1 MKSIFQ
7 AISWVLLPLFMPIY
21 ALLLV
26 MYVPSNQD
34 YIFNQ
39 DCMYLLPDE
48 AKNAILNM
56 FVIFCVVAPGIS
68 FIMLERRKIIATIE
82 METTKERSIP
92 IIVMFLYCLML
103 YVLFVVKSGESVLPK
118 FVYALPLSGAIVT
131 AVYFFLNRW
140 KKISIH
146 GAGAGILFGFIL
158 AYVLQ
163 HEEYELWMF
172 ALTLIISGLI
182 MTARLYLQKHTFFE
196 VVFGWIIGL
205 IITFLVNYFY

>member
-7 AISWVLLPLFMPIY
+7 AISWVFLPLFIPVY

-34 YIFNQ
+34 FIFNQ

-48 AKNAILNM
+48 AKKALLYM
-56 FVIFCVVAPGIS
+56 FLIFCVVAPGIS
-68 FIMLERRKIIATIE
+68 FNVLYRRKIIDTIE
-82 METTKERSIP
+82 METAKERTIP
-92 IIVMFLYCLML
+92 ILLMFLYCLML
-103 YVLFVVKSGESVLPK
+103 YVLFVVKSGESILPK

-131 AVYFFLNRW
+131 AVFFFLNRW

-146 GAGAGILFGFIL
+146 GAGAGILVGFIL
-158 AYVLQ
+158 AYILQ
-163 HEEYELWMF
+163 HEVYELWVF

-182 MTARLYLQKHTFFE
+182 MTARFYLQKHTFFE
-196 VVFGWIIGL
+196 LVFGWLIGL
-205 IITFLVNYFY
+205 MVTFLVNYFY

>member
-7 AISWVLLPLFMPIY
+7 AISWVFLPLFMPVY

-34 YIFNQ
+34 FIFNQ

-48 AKNAILNM
+48 AKKALLYM
-56 FVIFCVVAPGIS
+56 FLIFCVVAPGIS
-68 FIMLERRKIIATIE
+68 FNVLYRRKIIDTIE
-82 METTKERSIP
+82 METAKERTIP
-92 IIVMFLYCLML
+92 ILLMFLYCLML
-103 YVLFVVKSGESVLPK
+103 YVLFVVKSGESILPK

-146 GAGAGILFGFIL
+146 GAGAGIFVGFIL
-158 AYVLQ
+158 AYILQ
-163 HEEYELWMF
+163 HEVYELWVF

-196 VVFGWIIGL
+196 LVFGWLIGL
-205 IITFLVNYFY
+205 IVTFLVNYFY

>member
-1 MKSIFQ
+1 MKSIYQ
-7 AISWVLLPLFMPIY
+7 VVSWVFLPLFMPMY
-21 ALLLV
+21 ALILV

-39 DCMYLLPDE
+39 DCMYLLPIE
-48 AKNAILNM
+48 AKTALLYM
-56 FVIFCVVAPGIS
+56 FLIFCVVAPGLS
-68 FIMLERRKIIATIE
+68 FIILYKRKIITTIE
-82 METTKERSIP
+82 METTKERTIP
-92 IIVMFLYCLML
+92 IIVMFVYCLML
-103 YVLFVVKSGESVLPK
+103 YVLFDVKSGDGKLPK
-118 FVYALPLSGAIVT
+118 FVYALPLSGALVT

-146 GAGAGILFGFIL
+146 AAGVGILVGFIL
-158 AYVLQ
+158 AYILL

-196 VVFGWIIGL
+196 VVFGWLIGL
-205 IITFLVNYFY
+205 IVTFSVNYFY

>member
-7 AISWVLLPLFMPIY
+7 AISWVFLPLLMPIY

-48 AKNAILNM
+48 AKNAILYM
-56 FVIFCVVAPGIS
+56 FLIFCVVAPGIS

-103 YVLFVVKSGESVLPK
+103 YVLFIVKSGESVLPK

-205 IITFLVNYFY
+205 IITFGVNYFY